1 MLPKEDIVYIT
12 LAILGGALSAI
23 TTMVL
28 KLHIKT
34 LNMCCNVISFTRSA
48 SSQFHLSLFATS
60 RKENSNTEG
69 VARSAGVEDTPKNEV

>member
-12 LAILGGALSAI
+12 LALIGGALSAI

-48 SSQFHLSLFATS
+48 SSQFHLSLFST
-60 RKENSNTEG
+60 RKENSNTED
-69 VARSAGVEDTPKNEV
+69 APKNEV